1 MDGSSQRGGKPHP
14 RRLGKLSAWLVGAAL
29 SASWPA
35 VAQQGGT
42 SPTAAKKEAAP
53 AGPVEVGKPWPPAD
67 EAAEAAAKAEAE
79 ARAEREAAAARELA
93 QTRAEIS
100 TLRSGLDA
108 ERAARIAAEQAMST
122 RVETIGAKASEAPPS
137 VSSIRIGL
145 GLTGF
150 VQSDL
155 TVRQSSTDQLN
166 PSGVPLNTQAFTI
179 RRARLRAT
187 VERWWVAG
195 GLEFDGNTLNG
206 PQARIIGAE
215 ASLKYPGERGNSV
228 PLIMGTMGLFKIPFG
243 FEVIQSDRDR
253 LFMERAN
260 VMRALFPG
268 EYDVGA
274 RLMGGW
280 RFVRYVIAVQNG
292 NPIGDRS
299 FSLRDPNAA
308 KDVTGRVGVDVPI
321 ASGVWVA
328 GGASGLTGQGFHAG
342 SAATKATVQWNDIN
356 GNGVS
361 EPGELMV
368 IPGASAQPS
377 QSFPRFAVGGDLR
390 IGFTIPNLG
399 ATLLYG
405 EIVWAK
411 NMDRA
416 LLPADPVTFARDYRE
431 FGAYGAIT
439 QEIGPHCIVGAR
451 YDFYNPDADSTN
463 QVMGAQL
470 PTALSYQTLSMTAAL
485 RGPSGRLIA
494 EFDLNRNHNGRDM
507 QGNPANLADNAFI
520 VRGEVSF

>member
-35 VAQQGGT
+35 VAQQGGA
-42 SPTAAKKEAAP
+42 SPAAAKKEAAP
-53 AGPVEVGKPWPPAD
+53 AGPVEAGKPWPPAD
-67 EAAEAAAKAEAE
+67 EAAEAAAKAEAAE
-79 ARAEREAAAARELA
+79 RAEREAAEARELA

-108 ERAARIAAEQAMST
+108 ERAARIAAEQSLST
-122 RVETIGAKASEAPPS
+122 RVETISAKAAEAPPS
-137 VSSIRIGL
+137 VSSLRIGL

-166 PSGVPLNTQAFTI
+166 PSGVPLNQQTFMI

-195 GLEFDGNTLNG
+195 GLELDGNTVNG
-206 PQARIIGAE
+206 PQARLLAAE
-215 ASLKYPGERGNSV
+215 ASLKYPGERNSL
-228 PLIMGTMGLFKIPFG
+228 PLVMGTLGLFKIPFG
-243 FEVIQSDRDR
+243 FEIIQSDRDR
-253 LFMERAN
+253 LFMERAT

-268 EYDVGA
+268 EYDAGA
-274 RLMGGW
+274 RVMGGW

-299 FSLRDPNAA
+299 FALRDPNAA

-328 GGASGLTGQGFHAG
+328 GGASGLTGKGFHAG
-342 SAATKATVQWNDIN
+342 SAATKATVQWNDTN
-356 GNGVS
+356 GNGVADN
-361 EPGELMV
+361 GEIMV
-368 IPGASAQPS
+368 IPGASALPS
-377 QSFPRFAVGGDLR
+377 QNFPRFAVGGDLR

-399 ATLLYG
+399 ATMLYG
-405 EIVWAK
+405 EVVWAK
-411 NMDRA
+411 NVDRA
-416 LLPADPVTFARDYRE
+416 VLPADPVAFARDYRE
-431 FGAYGAIT
+431 FGAYGALI
-439 QEIGPHCIVGAR
+439 QEIGPHVMVGAR

-470 PTALSYQTLSMTAAL
+470 PTALSYQTLSMTAAF
-485 RGPSGRLIA
+485 RGPAGRLIA

-520 VRGEVSF
+520 VRGEVTF